1 MNKFAEVLD
10 DETLFLMDSP
20 MEIIGHFTPGNYT
33 PTAAQATCLITSA
46 VESVIQ
52 WYKLQREWNEQ
63 DGHVV
68 HVTQE
73 QMDYLQKRL
82 KEKNVI
88 QSSKEIQG

>member
-33 PTAAQATCLITSA
+33 PTAAQATCLVTSA

-52 WYKLQREWNEQ
+52 WYKLQREWETKDGRTVVCNE
-63 DGHVV
+63 
-68 HVTQE
+68 E
-73 QMDYLQKRL
+73 QSAYILARL
-82 KEKNVI
+82 KEANAI
-88 QSSKEIQG
+88 RSNKEV